1 MKRVSLA
8 TVALAVLLATS
19 PAAQSSGSALRHL
32 DGIDELRSWFN
43 AGQGHPRLIFLL
55 SPT

>member
-1 MKRVSLA
+1 MKRLA
-8 TVALAVLLATS
+8 LVTVALAALLTTS
-19 PAAQSSGSALRHL
+19 PAAQSSGARLQHL
-32 DGIDELRSWFN
+32 GGVEELKTWFN